1 MRSTRKLLA
10 VTLGAFLVFA
20 LLTALSLRMTY
31 DGIASELEDLRA
43 EADALDEEIAKY
55 ENDLAC
61 EMDDALIERIARERL
76 GLCYP
81 GEIIYHVNQ

>member
-1 MRSTRKLLA
+1 MRSTRKILA
-10 VTLGAFLVFA
+10 VTLGAFLIFS

-31 DGIASELEDLRA
+31 DGIETELEDLQA
-43 EADALDEEIAKY
+43 KSDALDAEIAKY

-61 EMDDALIERIARERL
+61 EMDDALVERIAREKL

-81 GEIIYHVNQ
+81 SEIIYHVNQ

>member
-31 DGIASELEDLRA
+31 DGIAAELEDLRA

>member
-31 DGIASELEDLRA
+31 DGIASELEDLQA
-43 EADALDEEIAKY
+43 EADALDAEIAKY

-61 EMDDALIERIARERL
+61 EMDDALIERIAREKL

-81 GEIIYHVNQ
+81 SEIIYHVNQ